1 MRMRKRIFTWG
12 LVAFVAVVVA
22 ALVWWIL
29 RPEGPEAVDLE
40 AAVARV
46 EAADLPVAGSGAADG
61 NTMAGLEGSVDAAT
75 TTSVGTVDSVVTSTT
90 EGSVDA
96 GTTTSVGTVDS
107 VVTSTTEGSVDAGTT
122 TSVGTVD
129 SVVTSS
135 TEAPDDAPSTEIAS
149 GAATTLVDAVAEA
162 LIGVWTVVIS
172 EGADALSAE
181 SAVSFAGYR
190 VVEVLAGG
198 VDESTV
204 VGRTAEVAGSIELS
218 GAALVAATVEVE
230 MATLRTDDSHRDSHM
245 RQALNTK
252 EFPLATFT
260 LTEPVE
266 LPAGISDGER
276 FSGSVQGDLT
286 IRGVTNRTMFDLDV
300 QLVGDTIVAVGSSD
314 VIFSDFGVTAPMSAA
329 VISVED
335 HGTMEFQLYFT
346 R

>member
-1 MRMRKRIFTWG
+1 MRLRKRIVIWG
-12 LVAFVAVVVA
+12 LVAFVAAVVA

-40 AAVARV
+40 AAIARV
-46 EAADLPVAGSGAADG
+46 EAADLPVAGSDAADG

-75 TTSVGTVDSVVTSTT
+75 STSVGMVDSVVTSAT

-96 GTTTSVGTVDS
+96 ATSTSVGM
-107 VVTSTTEGSVDAGTT
+107 
-122 TSVGTVD
+122 VD

-135 TEAPDDAPSTEIAS
+135 TEDPDDAPSTEIATS
-149 GAATTLVDAVAEA
+149 AATTMVDAVAEA

-218 GAALVAATVEVE
+218 RAALVAATVEVE

-266 LPAGISDGER
+266 LRRDLRRREVLR
-276 FSGSVQGDLT
+276 VCSG
-286 IRGVTNRTMFDLDV
+286 
-300 QLVGDTIVAVGSSD
+300 
-314 VIFSDFGVTAPMSAA
+314 
-329 VISVED
+329 
-335 HGTMEFQLYFT
+335 
-346 R
+346 